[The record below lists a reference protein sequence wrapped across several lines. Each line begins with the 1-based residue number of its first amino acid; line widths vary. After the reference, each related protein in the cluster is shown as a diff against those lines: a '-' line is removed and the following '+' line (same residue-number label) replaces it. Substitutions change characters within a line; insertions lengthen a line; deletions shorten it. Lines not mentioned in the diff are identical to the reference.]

1 MNILLIDDEINFSQ
15 KLIEFLYNKGHFTVY
30 FDEVIDAYDYI
41 NEERTYDLA
50 IIDLMLPPDFKDE
63 GLHLLEKIR
72 ELYSKL
78 PIIMISQKNEKMT
91 SIVDRAFSI
100 GIHKFLDKNESTFWI
115 DISNTIK
122 EIEKKMNDRI
132 FISHGH
138 NELLKY
144 KLKDFVQNHL
154 LKEPLILSEMP
165 NNGLTVVEKLEDA
178 SKLCNMAIVLLT
190 KDDETKDGGLRAR
203 QNVIHEIGFFQGKY
217 GRDKVVLLCEQG
229 VEIFSNISGI
239 LRIEFSAEHF
249 EQVYEDLRRELKN

>member
-1 MNILLIDDEINFSQ
+1 MNILLIDDEINFSE
-15 KLIEFLYNKGHFTVY
+15 KLIELAYNRGHFIVY
-30 FDEVIDAYDYI
+30 FDEVINAYDYV
-41 NEERTYDLA
+41 NSDSNYDLA
-50 IIDLMLPPDFKDE
+50 IIDLMLPPNFNDE
-63 GLHLLEKIR
+63 GLRLLKSIR
-72 ELYSKL
+72 LLHPKL
-78 PIIMISQKNEKMT
+78 PIIMISQKTDKMT

-100 GIHKFLDKNESTFWI
+100 GIYKFLDKNESTFWI
-115 DISNTIK
+115 DLSNTIK

-154 LKEPLILSEMP
+154 SKEPLILSEMP
-165 NNGLTVVEKLEDA
+165 NSGCTVVEKLEHA
-178 SKLCNMAIVLLT
+178 SKQCNMAIVLLT

-217 GRDKVVLLCEQG
+217 GRNKVILLCEQG

-249 EQVYEDLRRELKN
+249 EEVYEDLRRELKD